1 MDPLRLLVIDD
12 DDGIRAMLH
21 VALSIEGFDV
31 HLAENGYEGLA
42 LAREVLPDVIVLD
55 IMMPQIDGYEV
66 LRALRSSPATANIP
80 VVMASALSADDQVW
94 EGFVGGA
101 DSYLCKPYDLADLLE
116 EISRVAP
123 GRAVPA

>member
-1 MDPLRLLVIDD
+1 MEPLRLLVIDD

-21 VALSIEGFDV
+21 VALSIEGFEV
-31 HLAENGYEGLA
+31 HLAENGFEGLA
-42 LAREVLPDVIVLD
+42 LAREVRPDVIILD
-55 IMMPQIDGYEV
+55 IMMPRLDGHEV
-66 LRALRSSPATANIP
+66 LRAMRNSDELADIP

-116 EISRVAP
+116 EIGRVAP